1 VPDFDVVVVGGG
13 PAGLASAIAA
23 RRQGLTVAVLDCAA
37 PAIDKACGEALMP
50 ESLTALGEMGIRFDS
65 STGLPFR
72 GIRFV
77 GDGCTAAAAFPGEP
91 ALGLRRLALHRAL
104 VTRAE
109 ASGVA
114 LHWRAL
120 EIELA
125 PGGVRHSRGLVRS
138 RWVIGADGQNSRIR
152 HAAGLAAASRE
163 KRRYAFRRHYRI
175 APWTD
180 CMELYWGANC
190 QIYVTPVGPAQVG
203 VAVISSLPHLRVD
216 AALAAFPALEARLRY
231 AAPCSSERGALT
243 VSRTLRSVQ
252 RGRVALVGDA
262 SGSVDAITGEGLGL
276 CFRQAL
282 ALAAALSHDNL
293 EQYQAAHDRISRR
306 PRVMARML
314 LLLAN
319 HDGLRGRVLRTF
331 AQNNQIFERLLA
343 VHIGARPALQ
353 IGVDQ
358 ILRLGWRILTV

>member
-1 VPDFDVVVVGGG
+1 MPDFDVVVVGGG

-23 RRQGLTVAVLDCAA
+23 RRQGFTVAVLDCAA

-50 ESLTALGEMGIRFDS
+50 ESLAALGELGVQLDS
-65 STGLPFR
+65 SAGCNFR
-72 GIRFV
+72 GIRFI
-77 GDGCTAAAAFPGEP
+77 GGAATAAAVFPGKP

-104 VTRAE
+104 VARAE
-109 ASGVA
+109 ATGVA
-114 LHWRAL
+114 LHWRAH

-125 PGGVRHSRGLVRS
+125 PGGVRHSGGLIRS

-152 HAAGLAAASRE
+152 HAAGLADAKCE
-163 KRRYAFRRHYRI
+163 KRRYAFRRHYRV

-180 CMELYWGANC
+180 CMELYWGPDS
-190 QIYVTPVGPAQVG
+190 QIYVTPVSHGQVG
-203 VAVISSLPHLRVD
+203 VAVISSLPHLRVE
-216 AALAAFPALEARLRY
+216 AALAAFPDLAFRLRH
-231 AAPCSSERGALT
+231 ALPASSERGALT
-243 VSRTLRSVQ
+243 VSRSLRSVQ

-282 ALAAALSHDNL
+282 ALGAALAHDNL

-306 PRVMARML
+306 PRAMAQLL
-314 LLLAN
+314 LLLAR
-319 HDGLRGRVLRTF
+319 HPGLCRRVLRTF
-331 AQNNQIFERLLA
+331 AQNPQTFERLLA
-343 VHIGARPALQ
+343 VHVGARPPLQ

-358 ILRLGWRILTV
+358 VLRLGWRILTV